1 MRTYCVIGELY
12 LMYCG
17 DLNVEEVQKGRAMC
31 IHMADAF
38 CCTVEINTTM

>member
-1 MRTYCVIGELY
+1 MRTYSIIQELY

-17 DLNVEEVQKGRAMC
+17 DLNGKDVQKGRDVC
-31 IHMADAF
+31 LHMADSF